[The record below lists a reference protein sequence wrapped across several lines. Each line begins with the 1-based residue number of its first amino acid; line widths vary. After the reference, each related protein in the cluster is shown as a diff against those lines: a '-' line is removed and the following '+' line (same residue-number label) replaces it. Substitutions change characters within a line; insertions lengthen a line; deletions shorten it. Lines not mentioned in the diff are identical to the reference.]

1 MTKLAA
7 IPRAAAHLA
16 VQEQNDCVGELC
28 VSSTTLS
35 TSLTITLSIVLYTI
49 LPTTHTITN
58 TTSPVSFILRQGD
71 EKYKDKYVQIQ
82 IPIKIGRDDSCERW
96 NWLGGTD

>member
-1 MTKLAA
+1 MTKLVA

-35 TSLTITLSIVLYTI
+35 TSLTITLSIVLS
-49 LPTTHTITN
+49 TTLTTTN

>member
-35 TSLTITLSIVLYTI
+35 TSLTITLSIVLSTT
-49 LPTTHTITN
+49 LPTTPTITD

-71 EKYKDKYVQIQ
+71 DKYKDKYVQI
-82 IPIKIGRDDSCERW
+82 
-96 NWLGGTD
+96 

>member
-1 MTKLAA
+1 MTKLVA

-35 TSLTITLSIVLYTI
+35 TSLTITLSIVLS
-49 LPTTHTITN
+49 TTLTTTN

-82 IPIKIGRDDSCERW
+82 IQIKIGRDDSCERW